1 MTSCYI
7 GLDPQRNGGQAL
19 PSYIE
24 KEFALTMKHLQEQLF
39 PVFPDYVMKW
49 AAEAI
54 AETEYASY
62 FPDAKPTRGWYRGWV
77 SRNELLKGALRPLEL
92 TRK

>member
-1 MTSCYI
+1 MQAALMAKGVSLCNGTCRKHVMAAMANGYI

-24 KEFALTMKHLQEQLF
+24 KDIALTVKNLREQLF
-39 PVFPDYVMKW
+39 PVFPDDVMKW

-54 AETEYASY
+54 AGTEYAS
-62 FPDAKPTRGWYRGWV
+62 
-77 SRNELLKGALRPLEL
+77 
-92 TRK
+92 